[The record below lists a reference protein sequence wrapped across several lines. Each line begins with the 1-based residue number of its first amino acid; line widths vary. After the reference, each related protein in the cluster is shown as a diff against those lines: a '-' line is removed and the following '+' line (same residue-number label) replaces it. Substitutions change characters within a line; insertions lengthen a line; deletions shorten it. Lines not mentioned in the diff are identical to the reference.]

1 MKWMIEPDKIPLLVF
16 FVKDEFLRFLQQT
29 DIEGEVIV
37 VHKNKLLPENCM
49 LMMKRLPKLMK
60 TEAAAGAGRQIVN
73 GLSHVEISGRL
84 EFIDSHDVRI
94 ASVALI
100 PDSFPNVKYKEKV

>member
-1 MKWMIEPDKIPLLVF
+1 
-16 FVKDEFLRFLQQT
+16 
-29 DIEGEVIV
+29 
-37 VHKNKLLPENCM
+37 
-49 LMMKRLPKLMK
+49 MK

-73 GLSHVEISGRL
+73 GLSHVEISGRP

-100 PDSFPNVKYKEKV
+100 PDSFPNVNIKKKNDVEIEDCEYSLIIISQKPVAFDKTVRCHAVDGSKIVLQAWNKAFDLVSQNNL